1 MGPATQGGRRAT
13 LLPGWARARPG
24 AWRQW
29 SQALA
34 AAGGLLALLL
44 LLVGMGA
51 GPVLAAGPQRPGHEH
66 QVYFADTSNELNVYR
81 VYGARD
87 GKTLMLIGGIQGD
100 EPGGFLSADLYAD
113 ISLQQGNLIVVP
125 RANFYSIMLNHRGPD
140 GDMNRQF
147 GDPVTAKRHKQI
159 VEVLKSLM
167 AQSDILLNLHDG
179 SGFYRPRWEGPQA
192 NPKRFG
198 QSVIADT
205 DRYRLPDGSTLDLER
220 MAQRVLERVNTQID
234 DPKYKLLFNNHRT
247 AAPDSPNKEQRLS
260 ATFYALTRL
269 HIPAFGVETSKS
281 LPSETLKIRHHNL
294 VINAFMEE
302 LGIIPETPGSNLPQP
317 QLRYLVVQINDQP
330 PVVVSASGQLT
341 VAPGDRVMV
350 QHIEANYERGLTC
363 DLRGLGSVN
372 DLRQWFVIRQPTSV
386 VVRKDNHSIGEIR
399 LEVSPQAS
407 AVSSLRS
414 KLFYF
419 LVEVEGQRHMVAA
432 GETLP
437 VVKGDRL
444 VLLDVISNLPNQ
456 ADVQV
461 NFKGYVP
468 MGQSNQGEDRGHS
481 IDTARDLMDRYSSCA
496 GGKASGVE
504 CYRVLASR
512 GGKDLADM
520 GVEVVPAKLDY
531 LVLRHQD
538 GHKLVYHNGETVR
551 TRATERLELMDVK
564 SNVRSGQELRL
575 ALDCQ
580 GRLEPLEGG
589 RIEMDA
595 APCKSARARDR
606 GQEGLRLVVLRDQ
619 QAIGHVRLAVEE

>member
-1 MGPATQGGRRAT
+1 M
-13 LLPGWARARPG
+13 LVWA
-24 AWRQW
+24 
-29 SQALA
+29 
-34 AAGGLLALLL
+34 
-44 LLVGMGA
+44 GA
-51 GPVLAAGPQRPGHEH
+51 GVPVGLAAGPAQRPGHEH

-81 VYGARD
+81 VFGARD

-147 GDPVTAKRHKQI
+147 GDPVTAQRHKQI

-167 AQSDILLNLHDG
+167 AQSDMLLNLHDG
-179 SGFYRPRWEGPQA
+179 SGFYRTRWEGPQA
-192 NPKRFG
+192 NPKRYG

-205 DRYRLPDGSTLDLER
+205 DRYRLPDGRTIDLEQ
-220 MAQRVLERVNTQID
+220 MAQRVLTRVNTQID
-234 DPKYKLLFNNHRT
+234 DPSHKLLFNNHRT
-247 AAPDSPNKEQRLS
+247 ASQDSHHKEQRLS

-281 LPSETLKIRHHNL
+281 LPSEALKIRHHNL

-317 QLRYLVVQINDQP
+317 QLKYLVVQINEQP

-363 DLRGLGSVN
+363 DLRGLGGVN

-399 LEVSPQAS
+399 LEVSQQAS
-407 AVSSLRS
+407 AVAGLRS
-414 KLFYF
+414 RLFYF
-419 LVEVEGQRHMVAA
+419 LVEVEGQRQLVTA
-432 GETLP
+432 GETLQ
-437 VVKGDRL
+437 VVRGDRM

-468 MGQSNQGEDRGHS
+468 SGGGNQGEDRGHT
-481 IDTARDLMDRYSSCA
+481 IDTAKDLMDRYSTCA
-496 GGKASGVE
+496 AGRAPGVE
-504 CYRVLASR
+504 CYRVLASQ
-512 GGKDLADM
+512 GGKDLADV
-520 GVEVVPAKLDY
+520 GVEVAPARLDY

-551 TRATERLELMDVK
+551 TRASEHLELMDVK

-580 GRLEPLEGG
+580 GRLMPLEGA
-589 RIEMDA
+589 RIKMDA
-595 APCKSARARDR
+595 APCKQARARQR

-619 QAIGHVRLAVEE
+619 QDIGHVRLAVEE

>member
-1 MGPATQGGRRAT
+1 MSGPGTISAGFGRR
-13 LLPGWARARPG
+13 LLG
-24 AWRQW
+24 
-29 SQALA
+29 
-34 AAGGLLALLL
+34 GGLLLAL
-44 LLVGMGA
+44 
-51 GPVLAAGPQRPGHEH
+51 VLAGIGLAIAPALATAPATRPGHEH
-66 QVYFADTSNELNVYR
+66 QVYFADTPNELNVYR

-167 AQSDILLNLHDG
+167 AQSDMLLNLHDG

-192 NPKRFG
+192 NPNRFG

-205 DRYRLPDGSTLDLER
+205 DRYSLPDGRTLDLAQ
-220 MAQRVLERVNTQID
+220 MAQRVLERVNAQID

-247 AAPDSPNKEQRLS
+247 ASPDSPNKEQRLS

-281 LPSETLKIRHHNL
+281 LPSEALKIRHHNL

-317 QLRYLVVQINDQP
+317 KLRYLVVQVNDQP

-363 DLRGLGSVN
+363 DLHGMGSVN
-372 DLRQWFVIRQPTSV
+372 DLRQWFVIRQPTTV
-386 VVRKDNHSIGEIR
+386 VVRKDNLNIGEIR
-399 LEVSPQAS
+399 LEVSQRAS
-407 AVSSLRS
+407 AVAGLRS
-414 KLFYF
+414 RLFYF
-419 LVEVEGQRHMVAA
+419 LVEVEGQRHLVAA

-437 VVKGDRL
+437 VVKGDRM

-468 MGQSNQGEDRGHS
+468 SGRPNQGEDRGHT
-481 IDTARDLMDRYSSCA
+481 IDTARDLMDRYSTCG
-496 GGKASGVE
+496 GGKAPGVE
-504 CYRVLASR
+504 CYRVLAVR
-512 GGKDLADM
+512 GGKELADI
-520 GVEVVPAKLDY
+520 GVEVVPARLDY

-551 TRATERLELMDVK
+551 TRATENLELMDVK
-564 SNVRSGQELRL
+564 SNVRSGQKLRL

-580 GRLEPLEGG
+580 GHMEPLEGE
-589 RIEMDA
+589 RIAMDA
-595 APCKSARARDR
+595 APCKLARARLRD
-606 GQEGLRLVVLRDQ
+606 QDGLRLVVLRDQ
-619 QAIGHVRLAVEE
+619 QAMGHVRLAVEE

>member
-1 MGPATQGGRRAT
+1 MALPPQGGRRAT
-13 LLPGWARARPG
+13 LPPGRARPG
-24 AWRQW
+24 RGHW
-29 SQALA
+29 LA
-34 AAGGLLALLL
+34 AACRLAAS
-44 LLVGMGA
+44 LLVLIGWA
-51 GPVLAAGPQRPGHEH
+51 ASPALAAGPATRPGHEH
-66 QVYFADTSNELNVYR
+66 QVYFADTPSELNVYR
-81 VYGARD
+81 VFGARD

-159 VEVLKSLM
+159 VEVLKGLM
-167 AQSDILLNLHDG
+167 AQSDMLLNLHDG

-192 NPKRFG
+192 NPKRYG

-205 DRYRLPDGSTLDLER
+205 DRYRLPDGRTLDLEQ
-220 MAQRVLERVNTQID
+220 MARRVLARVNAQIE
-234 DPKYKLLFNNHRT
+234 DPHHKLLFNNHRT
-247 AAPDSPNKEQRLS
+247 ASQDSPHKEQRLS

-281 LPSETLKIRHHNL
+281 LPSESLKIRHHNL

-317 QLRYLVVQINDQP
+317 RLKYLVVQVNEQP
-330 PVVVSASGQLT
+330 PMVVSASGQLT

-407 AVSSLRS
+407 AVAGLRS
-414 KLFYF
+414 RLFYF
-419 LVEVEGQRHMVAA
+419 LVEVEGQRHLVAA
-432 GETLP
+432 GESLS
-437 VVKGDRL
+437 VVRGDRL

-468 MGQSNQGEDRGHS
+468 SGRPNQGEDRGHS
-481 IDTARDLMDRYSSCA
+481 IDTAKDLMDRYSSCA
-496 GGKASGVE
+496 AGKAPGVE
-504 CYRVLASR
+504 CYRVLAVR
-512 GGKDLADM
+512 GGKDLADI
-520 GVEVVPAKLDY
+520 GVEVAPAQLDY

-551 TRATERLELMDVK
+551 TRAGDRLELMDVK

-589 RIEMDA
+589 RIAMDA
-595 APCKSARARDR
+595 APCKQARAR
-606 GQEGLRLVVLRDQ
+606 GQGRDGLRLVVLRDQ